1 MTHYYKKKMCFTTKS
16 KKEKKKKEAG
26 FHFQHFLLFLTTF
39 VPSKGKGAFKKTKG
53 KGKGIEVHVFMQ
65 NYIIFFNEF
74 MQNHHFF
81 YEIMQR
87 VDLNFSCKNQME
99 YDSF

>member
-1 MTHYYKKKMCFTTKS
+1 MTHYYKKKCVSQPKV
-16 KKEKKKKEAG
+16 KKKKEAG

-65 NYIIFFNEF
+65 NYIIIFNEF

>member
-1 MTHYYKKKMCFTTKS
+1 VVKRKKKLLLFQQKEKGLS
-16 KKEKKKKEAG
+16 KKQKE
-26 FHFQHFLLFLTTF
+26 
-39 VPSKGKGAFKKTKG
+39 

-65 NYIIFFNEF
+65 NYLIFFMNSCKITT
-74 MQNHHFF
+74 FF